1 MSTELQV
8 EIVTPE
14 ASAFSG
20 PASEVILPAWE
31 GEMGI
36 LPQHDAVLA
45 LLRAGR
51 CTVTDKD
58 GAHQWVVGR
67 GFAEVGPDRVTIL
80 TDSCEI
86 VSEIDKEKA
95 AKDAAEAEQILA
107 TADVTSEQWRQAKIA
122 AEHAAARLKA

>member
-1 MSTELQV
+1 MSTTLQV

-14 ASAFSG
+14 ARAFSG
-20 PASEVILPAWE
+20 PASEVLLPAWE

-36 LPQHDAVLA
+36 YPQHDAVLT

-51 CTVTDKD
+51 CVVTDAD
-58 GAHQWVVGR
+58 GVHQWVVGR

-86 VSEIDKEKA
+86 SSGIDKAQA
-95 AKDAAEAEQILA
+95 ASDAAAAEQVLA
-107 TADVTSEQWRQAKIA
+107 TADVSSERWRQAKIA
-122 AEHAAARLKA
+122 AEHAHARMQA